1 MRLHN
6 DRNALANFDQVHYTV
21 EVVLL
26 YRSCVHGGAFT
37 CSQGVGGCNR
47 LPLPHVI
54 LVALLYLSFWQI
66 ASGFAAFFIFYTYLL
81 YMKKSAY

>member
-1 MRLHN
+1 MHAQKGLAMRLHN
-6 DRNALANFDQVHYTV
+6 DRNALANFAQVHYTV
-21 EVVLL
+21 GVVLL

-54 LVALLYLSFWQI
+54 LVASLYLSF
-66 ASGFAAFFIFYTYLL
+66 
-81 YMKKSAY
+81 